1 MEYVAILIIAAV
13 VFLLCFLADKGFTKA
28 FRGTKQHKSGLSV
41 RLNKRYGSIGLIV
54 AVLGVACLVMGG
66 QTGWLLPVVGALL
79 MLAGAGMVVYYMTFG
94 IYYDKDGFVLTTFG
108 KRSSLYR
115 YKDIK
120 AQQLYTGSGNVI
132 IELYMQD
139 GRSVQLHAA
148 MDGAYTFLDSAFN
161 YWLEQTGKTLTD
173 CPFHNKEQSC
183 WFPPVE
189 E

>member
-1 MEYVAILIIAAV
+1 MEYVAILIIAAAV
-13 VFLLCFLADKGFTKA
+13 FGICFLLDKGFTKT

-41 RLNKRYGSIGLIV
+41 RLNKRYGSIGLII
-54 AVLGVACLVMGG
+54 AVLGVACMVMGFG
-66 QTGWLLPVVGALL
+66 AGWLLPVVGAVLL
-79 MLAGAGMVVYYMTFG
+79 LAGAALVVYYMTFG

-115 YKDIK
+115 YSDIV
-120 AQQLYTGSGNVI
+120 AQQLYTGNANVI
-132 IELYMQD
+132 IELYMRD
-139 GRSVQLHAA
+139 ARAVQLHAA
-148 MDGAYTFLDSAFN
+148 MDGAYDFLDSAFD
-161 YWLEQTGKTLTD
+161 YWLVQTGKTLED